1 MISRALEVRFGGTS
15 HDAEKGRQFH
25 YIQLHIEVLKKQ
37 TTLSK
42 NHNKARSVNDDTSKI
57 GAFPQP

>member
-1 MISRALEVRFGGTS
+1 MTFTEAPKFPRGYL
-15 HDAEKGRQFH
+15 KGRQFH
-25 YIQLHIEVLKKQ
+25 YIQLHIEVLTKQ

-42 NHNKARSVNDDTSKI
+42 NHNKARSANDDTSKI